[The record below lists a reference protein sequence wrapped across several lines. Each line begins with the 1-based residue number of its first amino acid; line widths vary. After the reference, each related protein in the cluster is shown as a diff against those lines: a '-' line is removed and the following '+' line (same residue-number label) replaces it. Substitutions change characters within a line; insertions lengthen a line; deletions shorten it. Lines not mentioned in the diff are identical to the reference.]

1 MSLYVVSLHAASLC
15 AEFTRTKVEKI
26 VQRKEITVF
35 AQIQLELE
43 ETSKLI
49 NKINEALGVIP
60 LNLFTLLFLEIL
72 LGISMGCMKDEI
84 NGGQFFGALGPT
96 MLCHVIVVLFVVI
109 KASTTLS
116 VMKETSIFV
125 RQITLKKLPQDTVF
139 SVLEERRSLIEYL
152 NHLNSDSLTA
162 GPFFKL
168 QPSVLLTFLNVTVA
182 FTVML
187 ITGLQDI
194 LKTNLIQNCEPGNS
208 TR

>member
-84 NGGQFFGALGPT
+84 NSVHSLKALGPVL
-96 MLCHVIVVLFVVI
+96 LCHVIATLIVGVKALTSMLVLT
-109 KASTTLS
+109 K
-116 VMKETSIFV
+116 TSIFV
-125 RQITLKKLPQDTVF
+125 QKVTLIKLPQD
-139 SVLEERRSLIEYL
+139 SLFFGSWKREAVSL
-152 NHLNSDSLTA
+152 NTSI
-162 GPFFKL
+162 FF
-168 QPSVLLTFLNVTVA
+168 LLFKQL
-182 FTVML
+182 L
-187 ITGLQDI
+187 KKEITYIFELHCSYMYKD
-194 LKTNLIQNCEPGNS
+194 
-208 TR
+208 